1 MSENDN
7 INEDHLN
14 DKMDTYE
21 QEKAYEDVETF
32 VRRYGMDVEM
42 RSKETSED
50 PEETLIYLDIVDG
63 NKKVLVSR
71 INSVG
76 NIEVGEMRGN
86 KFVGEPVDSVEDF
99 VEIFGEDL
107 TKKEKQ
113 EIDMEMLED
122 VEMSPAPQKEPD
134 TRPSE
139 PDTKPGTPDKTPGKD
154 RPSRR
159 PFTPPPSI
167 DPNDPDSLPGPKA
180 EDEVEFE

>member
-1 MSENDN
+1 M
-7 INEDHLN
+7 
-14 DKMDTYE
+14 
-21 QEKAYEDVETF
+21 
-32 VRRYGMDVEM
+32 
-42 RSKETSED
+42 
-50 PEETLIYLDIVDG
+50 
-63 NKKVLVSR
+63 VSR

-76 NIEVGEMRGN
+76 DIEVGEMRGN
-86 KFVGEPVDSVEDF
+86 KFIGEPVDSVEDF

-159 PFTPPPSI
+159 PFTPPPGI
-167 DPNDPDSLPGPKA
+167 TPGEEPGPKA